1 MGSLEIEIVEESN
14 ERESEKVAPGVD
26 VKDVF
31 SAAAYGDIGSL
42 RRFVEEEGCDVS
54 VPDGNGYYPLQLA
67 ALNAY
72 PNVVHY
78 VIEGVMVEVADANGF
93 RAVHIAAQYGQTA
106 FLDHLIFKYNADIN
120 APDNGGRTALHW
132 AAHKQ
137 LTGCFC
143 FEMRLQLSKIMMN
156 LMTGCTPLHW
166 AALTGNLEVCTI
178 LLHASNKEELT
189 VKDKAG
195 FTPAQLAS
203 DRGYQH
209 IALSLSKAERAL
221 HQGGGGKTCVGKL
234 RDIGYAP
241 IKDPG
246 FIPLPEETKNDTEDP
261 LLKIDL
267 KSSPIWKGNWSQ
279 LCPSCKALKISFHL
293 FTTLLDGICNT
304 KPILLPDE
312 TWIHNVATKHPGFVC
327 FLVIDAM
334 FLAAASTLFLIQAY
348 QILCLHVDISQ
359 YTNEAANAARY
370 GYLQGP
376 DGKFHN
382 PYNHG
387 FQKNCT
393 DFLIYGYT
401 TDENSAQALLWSS
414 RLQSMDVPPALNVF
428 SDQVQLY
435 GCWQSG
441 MTGSVQNSNSSTG
454 SNVSFAGLSFANQA
468 GLQKPKDEV
477 SSWEDGSMFAS
488 AESLSLSRTPLGNKN
503 YTPKASLGV
512 MKTLPAARNGDPR
525 DHIMAERRRREKLSQ
540 RFIALSAIVPGLKKT
555 DKASVLGDT
564 IKYLKQMQERVK
576 ALEEEAK
583 QKSTQSMVVVKKSH
597 ILLNDE
603 TQSFDDTNC
612 FQKSFNDNS
621 LPEIEARIC
630 DKHVLIRI
638 HCEKKQGVVEQVLAE
653 MEKLH
658 LSVVNTSVLSFGTS
672 SLNITIIALMDSQFH
687 KSVKDIV
694 MSMFSSVQHCT

>member
-1 MGSLEIEIVEESN
+1 MNATNLPKVTAVVALWGWTAVSL
-14 ERESEKVAPGVD
+14 A
-26 VKDVF
+26 
-31 SAAAYGDIGSL
+31 
-42 RRFVEEEGCDVS
+42 FV
-54 VPDGNGYYPLQLA
+54 
-67 ALNAY
+67 
-72 PNVVHY
+72 
-78 VIEGVMVEVADANGF
+78 
-93 RAVHIAAQYGQTA
+93 QTLY
-106 FLDHLIFKYNADIN
+106 F
-120 APDNGGRTALHW
+120 
-132 AAHKQ
+132 
-137 LTGCFC
+137 
-143 FEMRLQLSKIMMN
+143 MRL
-156 LMTGCTPLHW
+156 LMHYLC
-166 AALTGNLEVCTI
+166 CIIQI
-178 LLHASNKEELT
+178 LFS
-189 VKDKAG
+189 
-195 FTPAQLAS
+195 
-203 DRGYQH
+203 
-209 IALSLSKAERAL
+209 
-221 HQGGGGKTCVGKL
+221 
-234 RDIGYAP
+234 
-241 IKDPG
+241 KDPG

-279 LCPSCKALKISFHL
+279 LCPSCKIIRSVRSKHCASCDRCVEQFNHHCPWISNCVGKKNRWDLVL
-293 FTTLLDGICNT
+293 FLCITVTAASISDIVAVHRICNT

-312 TWIHNVATKHPGFVC
+312 TWIHNVATQHPGFVC

-348 QILCLHVDISQ
+348 QISRNIT
-359 YTNEAANAARY
+359 TNEAANAARY

-414 RLQSMDVPPALNVF
+414 RLQSMDVPPALNGF
-428 SDQVQLY
+428 SDQERRYINQWMNSLDDGAFVPVEQVQLY

-512 MKTLPAARNGDPR
+512 MKTLPSARNGDPR

-597 ILLNDE
+597 LLLNDE

-658 LSVVNTSVLSFGTS
+658 LTVVNTSVLSFGTS

-687 KSVKDIV
+687 KSDKDIV

>member
-14 ERESEKVAPGVD
+14 ERESEKVANGVD

-31 SAAAYGDIGSL
+31 SAAAYGDLGSL

-78 VIEGVMVEVADANGF
+78 VIEMWKGGDVNAVGKAEQTALHWTAVRGSISVADFLLQNGARVEVADANGF
-93 RAVHIAAQYGQTA
+93 RAMHGQTA
-106 FLDHLIFKYNADIN
+106 FLDHLIFKYNANIN

-137 LTGCFC
+137 LADPI
-143 FEMRLQLSKIMMN
+143 RLLLFRNASPAKQDN
-156 LMTGCTPLHW
+156 DGCTPLHW

-178 LLHASNKEELT
+178 LLHASKKEELT

-221 HQGGGGKTCVGKL
+221 NQGGGGKTCVGKL

-279 LCPSCKALKISFHL
+279 LCPSCKIIRSVRSKHCASCDRCVEQFNHHCPWISNCVGKKNRWDLVL
-293 FTTLLDGICNT
+293 FLCITVTAASISDIVAVHRICNT

-312 TWIHNVATKHPGFVC
+312 TWIHNVATQHPGFVC

-348 QILCLHVDISQ
+348 QISRNIT
-359 YTNEAANAARY
+359 TNEAANAARY

-401 TDENSAQALLWSS
+401 TDENS
-414 RLQSMDVPPALNVF
+414 
-428 SDQVQLY
+428 
-435 GCWQSG
+435 
-441 MTGSVQNSNSSTG
+441 
-454 SNVSFAGLSFANQA
+454 
-468 GLQKPKDEV
+468 
-477 SSWEDGSMFAS
+477 
-488 AESLSLSRTPLGNKN
+488 
-503 YTPKASLGV
+503 YT
-512 MKTLPAARNGDPR
+512 
-525 DHIMAERRRREKLSQ
+525 
-540 RFIALSAIVPGLKKT
+540 
-555 DKASVLGDT
+555 
-564 IKYLKQMQERVK
+564 
-576 ALEEEAK
+576 
-583 QKSTQSMVVVKKSH
+583 
-597 ILLNDE
+597 
-603 TQSFDDTNC
+603 
-612 FQKSFNDNS
+612 
-621 LPEIEARIC
+621 
-630 DKHVLIRI
+630 
-638 HCEKKQGVVEQVLAE
+638 
-653 MEKLH
+653 
-658 LSVVNTSVLSFGTS
+658 NTK
-672 SLNITIIALMDSQFH
+672 M
-687 KSVKDIV
+687 
-694 MSMFSSVQHCT
+694 